1 MNKYQELLQVLEK
14 EHQITC
20 KAADIEE
27 SDRANAYFNLLWH
40 LLDKETPKKPIDVEF
55 GPCGDL
61 MLCCPTCKHGV
72 VPIPTYNGK
81 RCYRKRYYPR
91 CPFCGRLLK
100 GEEENE

>member
-1 MNKYQELLQVLEK
+1 MNKYQEALSR
-14 EHQITC
+14 
-20 KAADIEE
+20 IEDTYYNLD
-27 SDRANAYFNLLWH
+27 SSMSAYNRFNKDLH
-40 LLDKETPKKPIDVEF
+40 LLAGLIDKETPKKPIDVEF

-91 CPFCGRLLK
+91 CPFCGQLLK